1 MNGFIRH
8 AAVAG
13 ALALG
18 LSVGATD
25 GLAQSNSNATSKDL
39 NVEAAPPPHWQAP
52 PHWRPARP
60 PHWQAPPP
68 HWRPVQAPVA
78 RPVQASLM
86 TVGPSVLSI
95 GEPLGF
101 RMASLACEGYGQLY
115 VLSASG
121 RSQLWLENVRLH
133 TGQPIYYPSPGFIVR
148 ASPPAGDETVLFV
161 VTRAPFHGFVGG
173 TSATPFDLQYTH
185 DGLRAAISG
194 KARCDAPFGL
204 GRRRGIRQGPGVIP
218 EAATKSN
225 VQMSSQETKMRISK
239 YLVTASL
246 LVLSAAV
253 ASARGDSVARSH
265 GRAGSARRDRSA
277 PSRAAANDDRRRSP
291 RRHLRRRRIRPS
303 DGRQQ

>member
-18 LSVGATD
+18 LSAGATD

-39 NVEAAPPPHWQAP
+39 SVEAVPPPHLQAHP

-60 PHWQAPPP
+60 PHWQASPP
-68 HWRPVQAPVA
+68 HWRPAQVPLA
-78 RPVQASLM
+78 RPVQVSLM
-86 TVGPSVLSI
+86 TVGPSILSI

-133 TGQPIYYPSPGFIVR
+133 TGQPIEYPSPGFIVR
-148 ASPPAGDETVLFV
+148 ATPPAGDETVLFV
-161 VTRAPFHGFVGG
+161 VTRTPFHGFVGG

-185 DGLRAAISG
+185 DGLRAAIQE
-194 KARCDAPFGL
+194 RLDAMP
-204 GRRRGIRQGPGVIP
+204 RSDWAIAEVSVR
-218 EAATKSN
+218 
-225 VQMSSQETKMRISK
+225 VQE
-239 YLVTASL
+239 
-246 LVLSAAV
+246 
-253 ASARGDSVARSH
+253 
-265 GRAGSARRDRSA
+265 
-277 PSRAAANDDRRRSP
+277 
-291 RRHLRRRRIRPS
+291 
-303 DGRQQ
+303 

>member
-39 NVEAAPPPHWQAP
+39 SVEAVPPPHWQAP
-52 PHWRPARP
+52 PHGRPARS
-60 PHWQAPPP
+60 PHWQAPSP
-68 HWRPVQAPVA
+68 HGRPVQV
-78 RPVQASLM
+78 SLM
-86 TVGPSVLSI
+86 TVGPSILSI

-133 TGQPIYYPSPGFIVR
+133 TGQPIYYPSAGFIVR
-148 ASPPAGDETVLFV
+148 AAPPVGDETVLFV
-161 VTRAPFHGFVGG
+161 VTKAPFHGFVGG

-185 DGLRAAISG
+185 DGLRAAIQE
-194 KARCDAPFGL
+194 RL
-204 GRRRGIRQGPGVIP
+204 
-218 EAATKSN
+218 AAMPRSDW
-225 VQMSSQETKMRISK
+225 
-239 YLVTASL
+239 
-246 LVLSAAV
+246 AV
-253 ASARGDSVARSH
+253 AEVSVRV
-265 GRAGSARRDRSA
+265 
-277 PSRAAANDDRRRSP
+277 
-291 RRHLRRRRIRPS
+291 
-303 DGRQQ
+303 QE